1 MTDFIPLLARTL
13 GIGALAVLLQ
23 LPFAIFFGHL
33 LARRVF
39 RGRILLQSLL
49 VLPMFLPPVAVGLLL
64 LLLLGPSGPFSSVDL
79 LFTPFA
85 AVLAASVVSFP
96 LMLRHCQEAFSAV
109 PLRLVQVSQS
119 LGASRFETFRRI
131 ELPLARRGLAVG
143 LLLAFTRGISEYGA
157 TSVIAGVMPGRTE
170 TLATGL
176 MRRLSTGDDSGALM
190 LALISIVLG
199 FVAVLLSEVL
209 LKKSEV
215 AS

>member
-1 MTDFIPLLARTL
+1 
-13 GIGALAVLLQ
+13 
-23 LPFAIFFGHL
+23 
-33 LARRVF
+33 
-39 RGRILLQSLL
+39 LLQSLL

-143 LLLAFTRGISEYGA
+143 LLLAFARGISEYGA

>member
-1 MTDFIPLLARTL
+1 M
-13 GIGALAVLLQ
+13 
-23 LPFAIFFGHL
+23 
-33 LARRVF
+33 
-39 RGRILLQSLL
+39 
-49 VLPMFLPPVAVGLLL
+49 
-64 LLLLGPSGPFSSVDL
+64 
-79 LFTPFA
+79 
-85 AVLAASVVSFP
+85 
-96 LMLRHCQEAFSAV
+96 
-109 PLRLVQVSQS
+109 QVSQS

-143 LLLAFTRGISEYGA
+143 LLLAFARGISEYGA